1 MAQVETLILGAG
13 LAGLSAAYHLEGGFH
28 IIEKSERPG
37 GLCKSELRE
46 TPAGTFTFDHT
57 GHWLHLRDPEIRKL
71 VDALLPDA
79 FVEIERKARIYSN
92 GIFTRYPYQVNTFGL
107 PAEVV
112 SELLLGFQ
120 EAHYGEAGRALRER
134 EPANFAEFIL
144 RHLGEG
150 FAKHFMFPYN
160 EKLYTVHPRELSAA
174 WCGRFVPKPT
184 FKQVVDGALGI
195 GSDQLGYN
203 AHFIYPRRGGIETLP
218 KGFVPPVTR
227 MGPLECN
234 VEPRAIDAK
243 RKRVTLS
250 DGRVLEYRHLV
261 SSIPPQAL
269 LALVRAGGEVPES
282 VDAASK
288 KLRAVWTTYVN
299 VGAKGQT
306 LDQHWVY
313 FPEKKFPFYRIG
325 SPSSTYPGTA
335 PLGHCSFYVEFSKQM
350 AEYPHRQAEQEA
362 VDGLIASGMLESRAQ
377 VLFAEARTIQNSYV
391 LYDEAYGPARK
402 AIVEYLQSVDIE
414 PVGRYGNWEYS
425 SMEDAIRQ
433 GREAALRIRARRAA

>member
-28 IIEKSERPG
+28 IIEKSDRPG

-46 TPAGTFTFDHT
+46 TTAGTFTFDHT

-71 VDALLPDA
+71 VDTLLPGA

-120 EAHYGEAGRALRER
+120 EAHFGEAGRALRER
-134 EPANFAEFIL
+134 EPATFAEFIL

-195 GSDQLGYN
+195 ANDQLGYN

-218 KGFVPPVTR
+218 KGFLPPVR
-227 MGPLECN
+227 KMGPLDCE

-243 RKRVTLS
+243 HKRATLV
-250 DGRVLEYRHLV
+250 DGRSFEYQHLV

-269 LALVRAGGEVPES
+269 LALLRAGGEVPEA

-299 VGAKGQT
+299 VGAKGPT
-306 LDQHWVY
+306 LDSHWVY
-313 FPEKKFPFYRIG
+313 FPEPKFPFYRVG
-325 SPSSTYPGTA
+325 SPSSTYPATA
-335 PLGHCSFYVEFSKQM
+335 PLGHSSFYVEFSRQM

-362 VDGLIASGMLESRAQ
+362 VDGLIACGMLESRAQ
-377 VLFAEARTIQNSYV
+377 VLFAEAHTIPNSYV
-391 LYDEAYGPARK
+391 LYDKEYGEARK
-402 AIVEYLQSVDIE
+402 TVVEFLQSVGIE

-425 SMEDAIRQ
+425 SMEDAIRA
-433 GREAALRIRARRAA
+433 GRDAALRIRARRAA